1 MPKTNHGLENV
12 ALTAPSGAPGLT
24 YDSLLREF
32 NLRFEMLNADTP
44 ELVRQ
49 AQKIRHQVYCV
60 ENGFEKSSEDSEGF
74 ETDEFD
80 SHAVQSV
87 LVARETAAA
96 LGTVRLILPLAHAPE
111 RSFAVQRLLDP
122 GSARSLLSLPVRT
135 MAEASRFSIS
145 RHFRRLMTYSEP
157 VETEGGVMSNS
168 SGPMMRLG
176 LFQGLVRMSLQ
187 HGITHWCAMMEP
199 TLIRMFSAM
208 AIRFLPIGP
217 MVEFRGLRQPCYIDV
232 YAMLNAV
239 MRERPAFWQIIS
251 AGGSLRARPSPL
263 HGEALLNSGAA
274 H

>member
-1 MPKTNHGLENV
+1 MPKSTHGFENAV
-12 ALTAPSGAPGLT
+12 LTAPSVAPGLP

-32 NLRFEMLNADTP
+32 NSRFEMLNADTP

-96 LGTVRLILPLAHAPE
+96 LGTVRLIMPLAHAPE

-122 GSARSLLSLPVRT
+122 SSARRLLSLPVHT

-145 RHFRRLMTYSEP
+145 RHFRRLMTYSDRW
-157 VETEGGVMSNS
+157 ETEGGDEQFRSDDAPGVVPGAREDEPAARHN
-168 SGPMMRLG
+168 P
-176 LFQGLVRMSLQ
+176 LVRVDGANLDPHVFGYVDS
-187 HGITHWCAMMEP
+187 
-199 TLIRMFSAM
+199 
-208 AIRFLPIGP
+208 
-217 MVEFRGLRQPCYIDV
+217 
-232 YAMLNAV
+232 
-239 MRERPAFWQIIS
+239 IS
-251 AGGSLRARPSPL
+251 ADRLSGGVPWLAS
-263 HGEALLNSGAA
+263 ALLHRRICDAECRDARTPGLLADYQRRRFVEGAPVAAAWRGATEFGAA

>member
-1 MPKTNHGLENV
+1 MSKTTHGLENV
-12 ALTAPSGAPGLT
+12 SLTAPSVASALT

-32 NLRFEMLNADTP
+32 NSRFEMLSADTP

-60 ENGFEKSSEDSEGF
+60 ENGFEKFSEESEGL

-80 SHAVQSV
+80 SRSVQSL
-87 LVARETAAA
+87 LVARETGAA
-96 LGTVRLILPLAHAPE
+96 LGTVRLIMPLAHAPE

-122 GSARSLLSLPVRT
+122 STAGELLSLPVHT

-145 RHFRRLMTYSEP
+145 RHFRRLMTYSESG
-157 VETEGGVMSNS
+157 ETERWVAIN

-187 HGITHWCAMMEP
+187 NGITHWCALMEP

-208 AIRFLPIGP
+208 AIRFQPIGSL
-217 MVEFRGLRQPCYIDV
+217 VEFRGLRQPCYIDV
-232 YAMLNAV
+232 HAMLNAV

-263 HGEALLNSGAA
+263 HGEALLHS
-274 H
+274 